1 MSANEILEK
10 IEETIATYEEE
21 IVKMDEFIEFFPESE
36 AIAMIRKEEFE
47 GFIEVLK
54 DIIEEFDD

>member
-1 MSANEILEK
+1 MNEILEK
-10 IEETIATYEEE
+10 IEETIAIYEEE

-36 AIAMIRKEEFE
+36 AMAMIRKEEFE
-47 GFIEVLK
+47 GFIDVLK

>member
-1 MSANEILEK
+1 MNEILEK

-36 AIAMIRKEEFE
+36 AMAMIRKEEFE

>member
-1 MSANEILEK
+1 MNEILEK
-10 IEETIATYEEE
+10 IEETIAIYEEE

-36 AIAMIRKEEFE
+36 AMAMIRKEEFE

>member
-1 MSANEILEK
+1 MNEILEK
-10 IEETIATYEEE
+10 IEETIENYEEE

-36 AIAMIRKEEFE
+36 AMAMIRKEEFE

-54 DIIEEFDD
+54 EIIEEFND

>member
-1 MSANEILEK
+1 MNEILEK

-36 AIAMIRKEEFE
+36 AMAMIRKEEFE
-47 GFIEVLK
+47 WFIEVLK

>member
-1 MSANEILEK
+1 MNEIIEK
-10 IEETIATYEEE
+10 IEETIAIYEEE

-36 AIAMIRKEEFE
+36 AMAMIRKEEFE